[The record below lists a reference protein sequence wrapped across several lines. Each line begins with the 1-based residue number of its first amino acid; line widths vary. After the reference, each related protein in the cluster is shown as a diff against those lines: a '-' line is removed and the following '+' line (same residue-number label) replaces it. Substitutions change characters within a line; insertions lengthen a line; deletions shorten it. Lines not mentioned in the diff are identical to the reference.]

1 MYSYKWRIMIKS
13 TIKAETNA
21 SVQHVFDI
29 VTNNNN
35 YTWRSDLDRIVIVD
49 DNKFVEYAKNGFPTE
64 FTITDCVTNSYY
76 AFNIDNANMYGR
88 WYGKFTIVN
97 DITVIEFTEALT
109 AKNALPKFLIKHYIK
124 KQQRQY
130 IKDLKKYITS
140 I

>member
-1 MYSYKWRIMIKS
+1 MIKS
-13 TIKAETNA
+13 IIKAEINA
-21 SVQHVFDI
+21 SIDDVFKIITD
-29 VTNNNN
+29 NNN
-35 YTWRSDLDRIVIVD
+35 YSWRSDLDRIDIVG

-64 FTITDCVTNSYY
+64 FTITDCIPNSYY
-76 AFNIDNANMYGR
+76 AFNIDNANMSGR
-88 WYGKFTIVN
+88 WYGKFDSVN
-97 DITVIEFTEALT
+97 NITVIEFTEALT